1 MCNLLGSVFKML
13 TPVKKQTLEAIFELR
28 MTVWLLGT
36 RVVQI
41 TADEVTCH
49 WHLSVKR
56 YDFRYCVVHFSV
68 DKTRTWEGQRD
79 WTRRNRNRGRS
90 CLGGPLRSC
99 SQDSSNKRTNGTG
112 SGRTMT
118 LSSLNKAN
126 YSNVRAWGHRRWAL
140 ITRQTALSCPIKW
153 NSWHLTTQQR
163 IARVWRNK
171 YSFVDRMP
179 LSRKSWCHQSHCESR
194 FKMSSSLDMTLWT
207 SLYY

>member
-1 MCNLLGSVFKML
+1 MAPGHKSCPAYCWWGYLSL
-13 TPVKKQTLEAIFELR
+13 TSISQEIWFQVLCGAL
-28 MTVWLLGT
+28 
-36 RVVQI
+36 
-41 TADEVTCH
+41 
-49 WHLSVKR
+49 
-56 YDFRYCVVHFSV
+56 FS
-68 DKTRTWEGQRD
+68 GQNQNMGGAE
-79 WTRRNRNRGRS
+79 TRRNRKRGRS

-99 SQDSSNKRTNGTG
+99 SQDSSNKRTNETG

-163 IARVWRNK
+163 IASVWRNK

-194 FKMSSSLDMTLWT
+194 LKMSSSLDMTLWT
-207 SLYY
+207 SLHY